1 MKAYKVKVSKEQKA
15 AIIKNRVTTVIAC
28 YGGHPSYNGVTIEQI
43 MRKVAGLEI
52 ADLNE
57 AIAALI
63 AEGVIE
69 ETDKE

>member
-1 MKAYKVKVSKEQKA
+1 MKAYKVKVSKEQKDA
-15 AIIKNRVTTVIAC
+15 ATKNRVLTAITC
-28 YGGHPSYNGVTIEQI
+28 YGDHPSYNGVTIEQI